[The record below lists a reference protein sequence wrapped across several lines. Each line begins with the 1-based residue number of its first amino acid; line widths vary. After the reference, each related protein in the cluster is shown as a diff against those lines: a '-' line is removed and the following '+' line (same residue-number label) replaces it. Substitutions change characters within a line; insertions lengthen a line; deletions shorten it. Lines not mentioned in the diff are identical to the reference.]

1 MIFSIDRDTLLNH
14 LLTVQRGLPNRTP
27 LPILYAIK
35 FEVNEDYMILTTSNT
50 DIAIQVLVD
59 DEDLVIQ
66 KPGKV
71 AVPGRYL
78 IDIIRKIS
86 SQRIEFSLIEDRLI
100 VIRAERSEFKLR
112 LMDVE
117 DYPNIDFI
125 DLKDPI
131 IFDSQL
137 IKAIIKETNYAT
149 ASSEKRP
156 ILTGVNFNYKD
167 NNLSC
172 VATDSY
178 RLSKKTLD
186 VRTHSKEFNIVI
198 PNKSLDELVRILDSY
213 NEEVELYINPN
224 KVLFKLDKILFQ
236 TRLLEGT
243 YPDTSRII
251 PTEFPVVIPFN
262 KEELLQA
269 VERVSLL
276 SPKDRETNYSI
287 IKLLLREDLV
297 VEMSSTN
304 QEIGDANEEIIPSED
319 VKGSVIKIAFSS
331 RYLVEALKS
340 FQSTEI
346 TLSFA
351 GEVKPFV
358 ITGKDD
364 LNLLHLILPV
374 RIDWNKKRP
383 KF

>member
-14 LLTVQRGLPNRTP
+14 LLTVQKGLPNRTP

-59 DEDLVIQ
+59 DQDLVIQ
-66 KPGKV
+66 KSGKV
-71 AVPGRYL
+71 AIPGRYL
-78 IDIIRKIS
+78 IEIIRKITS
-86 SQRIEFSLIEDRLI
+86 KRIEFNLIEDRLI
-100 VIRAERSEFKLR
+100 VIKAERSEFKLR

-137 IKAIIKETNYAT
+137 IKTIIKETNYAT
-149 ASSEKRP
+149 STSEKRP

-167 NNLSC
+167 NNLNC

-178 RLSKKTLD
+178 RLSKKSID

-198 PNKSLDELVRILDSY
+198 PNKSLDELVRILDNY

-251 PTEFPVVIPFN
+251 PTEFPVIIPFN

-287 IKLLLREDLV
+287 IKLSLREDLV
-297 VEMSSTN
+297 VDMSSTN
-304 QEIGDANEEIIPSED
+304 QEIGDANEEIIPSDD
-319 VKGSVIKIAFSS
+319 VKGSIIKIAFSS

-340 FQSTEI
+340 FQSNEVI
-346 TLSFA
+346 LSFA
-351 GEVKPFV
+351 GEIKPFV

-374 RIDWNKKRP
+374 RID
-383 KF
+383 